1 MSRYKITLKYDG
13 TNYFGWQIQSRK
25 RTIQGELEKALMPL
39 NNDERVPVIGAGRTD
54 TGVHALGQ
62 VSHFDLDT
70 SLYEKQ
76 LLKAINARLQKDI
89 RVTEILKVDDNFHA
103 RYSARKRYYHYQC
116 NLGDNLLFNNQ
127 AWMIDKPDV
136 DELDRFAEKILGKHD
151 FLSFSKLNKDLD
163 NTFCDIYQSMWF
175 ENENMLT
182 FKVCG
187 NRFLHHMVRY
197 LVGTMIAGAKGKISI
212 DNFLELLNKPQTDG
226 KIYKAPPQGLILYGI
241 NYED

>member
-13 TNYFGWQIQSRK
+13 TNHFGWQIQSNK
-25 RTIQGELEKALMPL
+25 RTIQGEIEKSLIPL
-39 NNDERVPVIGAGRTD
+39 NNDVRVPVIGAGRTD

-62 VSHFDLDT
+62 VAHFDLET
-70 SLYEKQ
+70 SLHEKQ
-76 LLKAINARLQKDI
+76 LLKAMNARLPFDI
-89 RVTEILKVDDNFHA
+89 RVSELNQINDKFHA

-116 NLGDNLLFNNQ
+116 YLGDNLLFNNQ
-127 AWMIDKPDV
+127 AWMIDNINV
-136 DELDRFAEKILGKHD
+136 DKLNRFAKKLLGKHD

-163 NTFCDIYQSMWF
+163 NTFCDIFQSMWF
-175 ENENMLT
+175 ENEKMLT

-197 LVGTMIAGAKGKISI
+197 LVGTMIVGANGKISMNI
-212 DNFLELLNKPQTDG
+212 FLGLLNNPQTDV

-241 NYED
+241 DYEN